1 MKPGSAIHQTWRMEP
16 ISFSDFERVELR
28 AGSILAAEP
37 FPQARKPAYKL
48 TIDFGPEIGVRRSS
62 AQITRHYTPQ
72 DLVGTQVVAVLNFPP
87 KQIGPFVSECLV
99 TGFADAEGAVVLARP
114 ERPVPN
120 GTKLF

>member
-1 MKPGSAIHQTWRMEP
+1 MKPGSAINQTRRMMP
-16 ISFSDFERVELR
+16 ITFGDFERVEFR
-28 AGSILAAEP
+28 AGTILTAEP

-48 TIDFGPEIGVRRSS
+48 TIDFGPEVGIRRSS
-62 AQITRHYTPQ
+62 AQITDHYAPQ

-114 ERPVPN
+114 DRPVPN
-120 GTKLF
+120 GSKLF